1 MEAKTIRTPRMD
13 IDAVRL
19 NVMLIALL
27 AAASAIN
34 GIIVYSYL

>member
-1 MEAKTIRTPRMD
+1 M

-27 AAASAIN
+27 TVASAVN
-34 GIIVYSYL
+34 GVIFYNYL